1 MEGNLEEKQVLD
13 TTFSSSSSLT
23 SANSPSP
30 PTIKEEYSYSNNSH
44 RLLSSS
50 LQHSEDLAEAEL
62 VKSEERASVTAANG
76 ALFEDIFSPP
86 SIPRIKRG
94 KMSKLATGIF
104 KNWRERFFILD
115 KGILAYYEPEHLYMQ
130 GQFDLTGYE
139 IVENY
144 PQDPPEMIRLQSHHR
159 PDICLRTK
167 IMKDREKWI
176 IAIQEHVTFLQ
187 ALNAQDLP
195 RPSVIGEKTVR
206 AQSGFVYK
214 STTRSVDHN
223 GASPS
228 AQPSPL
234 PALNTINFTT
244 VLPEP
249 CQGWLEKK
257 GQFFPSIRRRFFIL
271 SGGTLSYYAED
282 ITQQLNNG
290 TLRVPRPKGMIPLF
304 GYELYSDTSEGH
316 IELLLIPGPL
326 SLTKRRLALYCDDFM
341 VRALWVKAINA
352 HAIYQPP
359 ELDTTSDSFFSR
371 PSSIAQS

>member
-94 KMSKLATGIF
+94 KMSKLA
-104 KNWRERFFILD
+104 
-115 KGILAYYEPEHLYMQ
+115 
-130 GQFDLTGYE
+130 TGYE

-304 GYELYSDTSEGH
+304 GYELYSDTSEG
-316 IELLLIPGPL
+316 PL